1 MTPLVFLR
9 PKDRHNIFVEPEP
22 KPSFENY
29 NVEVV
34 CEVLTVREGPSTD
47 YNWIPFNNLTPNAR
61 EQIINLCG
69 HAVNG
74 LCEGCIATVFE
85 QQNNWGHIPSGWICL
100 DYTRRI

>member
-1 MTPLVFLR
+1 MTPIVFLR
-9 PKDRHNIFVEPEP
+9 PKDRHNIFPDT
-22 KPSFENY
+22 FQNY
-29 NVEVV
+29 DVV
-34 CEVLTVREGPSTD
+34 VTTEVLTVREGPGTE
-47 YNWIPFNNLTPNAR
+47 YNWISFNNLTANAR
-61 EQIINLCG
+61 EQIMNLCG